1 MELALDGIAA
11 APQGAVVPHRYK
23 WINHCALVYS
33 ILPLQ
38 IIRIIRGWEETFVL
52 LLSPRKNLLTSPRVL
67 RSASCIVWF
76 TTKIYRRINKVRNAS
91 SVQHFWRF
99 RSVIVLKNKF

>member
-1 MELALDGIAA
+1 MEVALDGITA

-38 IIRIIRGWEETFVL
+38 IIRIKKMMGGNFCTVPKPME
-52 LLSPRKNLLTSPRVL
+52 NLLTSPRVL
-67 RSASCIVWF
+67 RSASWIVWF
-76 TTKIYRRINKVRNAS
+76 TTKIYRRINKVANAS
-91 SVQHFWRF
+91 SVQPFLELAF
-99 RSVIVLKNKF
+99 CYSP

>member
-1 MELALDGIAA
+1 MEVALDGIAA

-38 IIRIIRGWEETFVL
+38 IIRI
-52 LLSPRKNLLTSPRVL
+52 K
-67 RSASCIVWF
+67 
-76 TTKIYRRINKVRNAS
+76 K
-91 SVQHFWRF
+91 
-99 RSVIVLKNKF
+99 

>member
-1 MELALDGIAA
+1 MEVALDGIAA

-38 IIRIIRGWEETFVL
+38 LIRIMKGWEETFCTAL
-52 LLSPRKNLLTSPRVL
+52 KPTENLLTSPRVF

-76 TTKIYRRINKVRNAS
+76 TMKIYRRINKVGNAS
-91 SVQHFWRF
+91 SAQNFWRF
-99 RSVIVLKNKF
+99 RLVIVLRN